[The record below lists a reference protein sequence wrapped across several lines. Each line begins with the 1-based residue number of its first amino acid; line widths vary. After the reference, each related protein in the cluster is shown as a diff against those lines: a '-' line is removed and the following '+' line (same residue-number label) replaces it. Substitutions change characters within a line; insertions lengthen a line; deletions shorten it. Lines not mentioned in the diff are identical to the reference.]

1 MNSSDVIITNSIL
14 WSNFGALFYSPSES
28 GVTSLGI
35 SFSNIQEG
43 VDVLSEMNSV
53 ILLDGGNNFNVDPDF
68 CDVDAYQYNL
78 QELSSCLTM
87 SESGNIIGAH
97 VLSCDQVLSS
107 LKEVVPT
114 KFSLMQNYPNP
125 FNPATN
131 IKFEII
137 NRDFYDLKIY
147 NLSGQLIISL
157 FSEIKEPGFHNVSW
171 NSLDKNGFKVPTGT
185 YLYVLKNSKYNQT
198 KKMLLIK

>member
-1 MNSSDVIITNSIL
+1 
-14 WSNFGALFYSPSES
+14 
-28 GVTSLGI
+28 
-35 SFSNIQEG
+35 
-43 VDVLSEMNSV
+43 
-53 ILLDGGNNFNVDPDF
+53 
-68 CDVDAYQYNL
+68 
-78 QELSSCLTM
+78 M

-157 FSEIKEPGFHNVSW
+157 FSEIKEPGFHNASW